1 MLAQPG
7 EDPRPDHPS
16 TALPPPVVLPL
27 TPRRLSHRRLPA
39 PICYPS
45 PTLIACAPSRS
56 YSLHHHASHNSELA
70 RSVAREEEV
79 VMLLVLA
86 VVVMPRLPVHLY
98 IGRTCNCQG
107 SDFTIMPNCPWL
119 GVHMHD
125 ARSGRCPFQRWQFLA
140 LVY

>member
-1 MLAQPG
+1 MSYPAVDCPVGLHGPAGLLAEGHEDDVVVALPREGVVAVLAQPG

-70 RSVAREEEV
+70 RS
-79 VMLLVLA
+79 
-86 VVVMPRLPVHLY
+86 
-98 IGRTCNCQG
+98 
-107 SDFTIMPNCPWL
+107 
-119 GVHMHD
+119 
-125 ARSGRCPFQRWQFLA
+125 
-140 LVY
+140 

>member
-1 MLAQPG
+1 MPCLRSPAKILDQITRRRRSRRRLFSRSRHDGFRTVAFPLPSATLAQPSS
-7 EDPRPDHPS
+7 P
-16 TALPPPVVLPL
+16 ALPPAPTPFTIMPL
-27 TPRRLSHRRLPA
+27 T
-39 PICYPS
+39 
-45 PTLIACAPSRS
+45 TQ
-56 YSLHHHASHNSELA
+56 SLL
-70 RSVAREEEV
+70 AREEEV